1 MKKGFRNFVLLC
13 VGVGVVGAAMA
24 AAGAAMGGRT
34 SLQLKRP
41 GASLEIS
48 PWGIRFAQGSNTSH
62 GFLDGLDEMLDALDD
77 LVKGDFISRIPDGDD
92 DWNLMGEDEVTRRQ
106 LEEFGSLRV
115 EVRQLPVEVKEG
127 DGFAI
132 ACYGEETMDALS
144 YTLEN
149 MELTVKQQKDLTQMG
164 GHKVVITMP
173 RNSAMEEID
182 IQSDSGA
189 VSLQLEDDILATS
202 ITVQTKT
209 ASMSVDVEMCTALLL
224 ETQSGAISLEE
235 ENIGTA
241 RVNTVS
247 GAISVEGALLG
258 QLEVTSQS
266 GVINVDVDGY
276 EQDYTYTCSSQG
288 LVAVNGNPGSA
299 SGGQGHNTVHLKSQT
314 GLINLE
320 FDD

>member
-13 VGVGVVGAAMA
+13 VGVGVVGVAMA

-34 SLQLKRP
+34 SLRLNRP
-41 GASLEIS
+41 GASLEIT

-62 GFLDGLDEMLDALDD
+62 GLLDGLDEMLDALDD
-77 LVKGDFISRIPDGDD
+77 LGKGDFISRIPDGDD

-106 LEEFGSLRV
+106 LEGFGSLKV

-127 DGFAI
+127 EGFAI

-202 ITVQTKT
+202 IMVQTKT
-209 ASMSVDVEMCTALLL
+209 ASMSVDVEMCNALLL

-276 EQDYTYTCSSQG
+276 EQEYTYTCSSQG

>member
-13 VGVGVVGAAMA
+13 VGVGVVGVAMA

-34 SLQLKRP
+34 SLRLNRP
-41 GASLEIS
+41 GASLEIT
-48 PWGIRFAQGSNTSH
+48 PWGISFAQGSNTSH
-62 GFLDGLDEMLDALDD
+62 GLLDGLDEMLDALDD
-77 LVKGDFISRIPDGDD
+77 LGKGDFISRIPDGDD

-106 LEEFGSLRV
+106 LEGFGSLKV
-115 EVRQLPVEVKEG
+115 EVRQLPVEVKAGE
-127 DGFAI
+127 GFAI

-202 ITVQTKT
+202 IMVQTKT